1 MVFRQKLQKERLVFC
16 ALSLALQSTIGLFL
30 GHQHDMQIF
39 YATGYEVFNGATPY
53 SILPVSS
60 IFNRSDFLDSVP
72 SIGYPPLWALYLGVV
87 YGLVYLPTKNLF
99 VYNLAIKL
107 PSIISNVA
115 LAFLVEQIA
124 IHEGLDRKTSNKMFY
139 VLLFNPFMI
148 YISAA
153 WGQFDSIVALTTI
166 LALNELYRGKI
177 GRSSIFIALSISLKI
192 IPLILVPVFL
202 LFIIRNYDLKFISK
216 FTVGSVVAFTT
227 FSYLPFRI
235 FGWDPGFI
243 LNNLQ
248 DPFNRA
254 GCFTFF
260 NIFELLKDRVS
271 LPQEWAFLGYLW
283 IPSLII
289 GYSCLSRTSLNSK
302 NDLFRWSSSI
312 LFVLM
317 LTRSWVSE
325 QNVVLLVPM
334 VMLVSVINF
343 EGWRISHLA
352 WIIALIFTFL
362 NTSPFQLFFLV
373 SPKPYLWIKS
383 VDESF
388 RTSRLILRFLAV
400 IPWQI
405 VGWHYFRRTINA
417 RRLSLRLP

>member
-1 MVFRQKLQKERLVFC
+1 MIFRQKIRKERLVFC
-16 ALSLALQSTIGLFL
+16 ALSLALQSAIGLFL
-30 GHQHDMQIF
+30 GHQYDMQIF
-39 YATGYEVFNGATPY
+39 YATGYEVFNGTTPY
-53 SILPVSS
+53 GILPTSS
-60 IFNRSDFLDSVP
+60 IFNRPDFIGLVP
-72 SIGYPPLWALYLGVV
+72 SIGYPPPWALYLGVI
-87 YGLVYLPTKNLF
+87 YGAVYLPTKNIF
-99 VYNLAIKL
+99 AYNLAIKL
-107 PSIISNVA
+107 PSIISNIA
-115 LAFLVEQIA
+115 LAFLAEQIA
-124 IHEGLDRKTSNKMFY
+124 IQEGLDRKTSNKVFY

-153 WGQFDSIVALTTI
+153 WGQFDSIVVLATV

-177 GRSSIFIALSISLKI
+177 GISSILIALSISLKI
-192 IPLILVPVFL
+192 IPLILVPMFL
-202 LFIIRNYDLKFISK
+202 LFIIKNYGLKFISK
-216 FTVGSVVAFTT
+216 FVVGCVVAFAT
-227 FSYLPFRI
+227 FSFLPFKI
-235 FGWDPGFI
+235 FGWDLSFI

-248 DPFNRA
+248 DPFSRA

-260 NIFELLKDRVS
+260 NILELLKDRVS

-302 NDLFRWSSSI
+302 MDLFRWSSSI

-334 VMLVSVINF
+334 VMLVSVIGF
-343 EGWRISHLA
+343 EGWKMSHLV
-352 WIIALIFTFL
+352 WIITLIFTFL

-373 SPKPYLWIKS
+373 SPKPYIWIKS
-383 VDESF
+383 LDESF

-417 RRLSLRLP
+417 RRLSL